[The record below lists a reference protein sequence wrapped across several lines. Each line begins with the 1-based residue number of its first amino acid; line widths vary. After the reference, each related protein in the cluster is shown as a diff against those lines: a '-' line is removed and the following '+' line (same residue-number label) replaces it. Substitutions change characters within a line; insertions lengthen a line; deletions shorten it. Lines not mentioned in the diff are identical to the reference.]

1 MLILASVLMV
11 AAAAIPLVLGGLH
24 LLLTWRGPKLTPSDP
39 AVTAAMRGTSAQLNP
54 TTNMWRL
61 WVGFNASHGIGAVH
75 YGLVF
80 GILAVTV
87 PDVLFASVPLMIV
100 AIAVPVAYL
109 LVGLKYW
116 FRVPTTG
123 VGITAALA
131 IAAVTVSQL
140 ARLA

>member
-1 MLILASVLMV
+1 MLIVASVLMV

-39 AVTAAMRGTSAQLNP
+39 AVTEAMRGTSAQLNP
-54 TTNMWRL
+54 ATNMWRL
-61 WVGFNASHGIGAVH
+61 WVGFNASHGIGAVQ

-80 GILAVTV
+80 GILAITL
-87 PDVLFASVPLMIV
+87 PDVLFSSWPLMV
-100 AIAVPVAYL
+100 LAIAVPVAYL

-131 IAAVTVSQL
+131 IAAVTVAQL
-140 ARLA
+140 ARLG

>member
-1 MLILASVLMV
+1 MLTVASVLMV
-11 AAAAIPLVLGGLH
+11 AAAAVPLVLGGLH
-24 LLLTWRGPKLTPSDP
+24 LLLTWRGPKLTPADP
-39 AVTAAMRGTSAQLNP
+39 AVTEAMRGTSAQLDP
-54 TTNMWRL
+54 STNMWRL
-61 WVGFNASHGIGAVH
+61 WVGFNASHGIGAVQ

-80 GILAVTV
+80 GILAITA
-87 PDVLFASVPLMIV
+87 PEVLFTSWPLMIV

-131 IAAVTVSQL
+131 IAAVTVAQV
-140 ARLA
+140 ARLG

>member
-1 MLILASVLMV
+1 MLIAASVLMV

-24 LLLTWRGPKLTPSDP
+24 LLLTWRGPKLTPTDP
-39 AVTAAMRGTSAQLNP
+39 AVTEAMRGTSAQLDP
-54 TTNMWRL
+54 AANMWKL
-61 WVGFNASHGIGAVH
+61 WVGFNASHGIGAVQ

-80 GILAVTV
+80 GILAITL
-87 PDVLFASVPLMIV
+87 PDVLFSSWPLIIL

-123 VGITAALA
+123 VAITAALA
-131 IAAVTVSQL
+131 IAAVTVAQV
-140 ARLA
+140 ARLG

>member
-1 MLILASVLMV
+1 MLIASVLMV

-24 LLLTWRGPKLTPSDP
+24 LLLTWHGPKLTPTDP
-39 AVTAAMRGTSAQLNP
+39 AVTEAMRGTSAQLNP

-61 WVGFNASHGIGAVH
+61 WVGFNASHGIGAVQ

-80 GILAVTV
+80 GTLAITV
-87 PDVLFASVPLMIV
+87 PEVLFTSWPLMIV

-123 VGITAALA
+123 VGITGALV
-131 IAAVTVSQL
+131 IAAVTVAQF
-140 ARLA
+140 ARPA